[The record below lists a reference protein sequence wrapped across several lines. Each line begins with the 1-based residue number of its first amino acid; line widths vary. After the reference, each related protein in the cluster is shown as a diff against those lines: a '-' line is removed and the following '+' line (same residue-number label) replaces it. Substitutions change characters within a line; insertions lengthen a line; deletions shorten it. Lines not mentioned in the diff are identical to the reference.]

1 MKKVKRYRKGDVV
14 DVAPDDSGGG
24 GGGAGVS
31 QGGGYIDAGRQALEK
46 AGGINPFA
54 IIGSSRRSDSGPAW
68 ATQKPEDAAYEANA
82 LQELRA
88 NKALNGGVTT
98 GILRPGLGS
107 GGGGG
112 SKSDD
117 YDNAVFK
124 RGGAIKNK
132 AKANVVKKMAKGGS
146 ISSASKRADGCAQ
159 RGKTK
164 GRFV

>member
-1 MKKVKRYRKGDVV
+1 MKKVKRFSR
-14 DVAPDDSGGG
+14 
-24 GGGAGVS
+24 
-31 QGGGYIDAGRQALEK
+31 GGGYIDNPNFVANDVGFVQDAVKRRELMLKDNGRLQPL
-46 AGGINPFA
+46 GLNNSTFN
-54 IIGSSRRSDSGPAW
+54 
-68 ATQKPEDAAYEANA
+68 EDAAERLKNRGVD
-82 LQELRA
+82 LQ
-88 NKALNGGVTT
+88 GVMNN
-98 GILRPGLGS
+98 RPGVGMDMGETIPNPRGSNLFSGS

-117 YDNAVFK
+117 YDYDNAAFK

-146 ISSASKRADGCAQ
+146 VSSASKRADGCAQ